1 MAKVLSGI
9 QPTGDVHLGNYIGAL
24 RQWRPEEGNLYPVV
38 DLHSLTD
45 AFDPETLH
53 KRILELA
60 SLLLALGL
68 GSPSLVFVQSQVPAH
83 AELTWLLTCLSRTG
97 ELSRMTQYKSKG
109 RGVPSAPTGLF
120 MYPVLMAADILLYQ
134 TQEVPVGEDQKQHVE
149 LTRDLAQRFNSAFGP
164 VFTLPEPVIPKLGG
178 RVASLTRPTEKMS
191 KSDPDPN
198 SKVLMTDPD
207 DAIRK
212 KIGSAVTDSGREV
225 YPDEKDKAGITNLL
239 EIASALSGED
249 VDAIAARYRTAGYGA
264 FKRAVADIVIAT
276 IGPIRDRATA
286 IREDSEGIARVL
298 AWGRDRALAEAAPTL
313 RRAKEAMGL
322 PVL

>member
-1 MAKVLSGI
+1 
-9 QPTGDVHLGNYIGAL
+9 
-24 RQWRPEEGNLYPVV
+24 
-38 DLHSLTD
+38 
-45 AFDPETLH
+45 
-53 KRILELA
+53 
-60 SLLLALGL
+60 
-68 GSPSLVFVQSQVPAH
+68 
-83 AELTWLLTCLSRTG
+83 
-97 ELSRMTQYKSKG
+97 MTQYKSKG

-286 IREDSEGIARVL
+286 IREDSEGISRVL